1 MQCIARFGSVSPI
14 SVLMVADDGTF
25 SGTSEAVYLIQT
37 LKGQLKAPVNS
48 VPCQQFY
55 TGYLLGQ
62 KVVLAISGEKHPSLP
77 IAPGR
82 PCCFAPPLERPCRDV
97 SAATCNPPKAH
108 ASSLQ
113 CNSKPESAR
122 PPKALSLRAGVLD
135 KSATRLLQ
143 YLEKHIMHLHTNC
156 GVLIAGVAPDA
167 ATNHLHR
174 TLWSAIRLKAHRRI
188 VPAPC
193 SHPRGSSHICNT
205 NVQADCA
212 HCRHRA

>member
-156 GVLIAGVAPDA
+156 GVLIAAGLCLLLAVTRGAHHTFAILMSKLTVHTAGIGLEA
-167 ATNHLHR
+167 AVVPR
-174 TLWSAIRLKAHRRI
+174 SAL
-188 VPAPC
+188 
-193 SHPRGSSHICNT
+193 
-205 NVQADCA
+205 
-212 HCRHRA
+212 CRKSQRAN